1 MDLRS
6 RVVSLE
12 HQHTSIFQRM
22 GELEKWQRMSDIED
36 AKRGEQLKNIES
48 QVKGLDGK
56 IDGVNNNIKWAIKLV
71 IGGLIAG
78 FVAFIINGGFVRAQ
92 ETASVLMEA
101 TKPVLPA
108 SRPLVCP
115 TERPVLV
122 RSYCRAPTQ
131 KPWFSEAAAI
141 AK

>member
-1 MDLRS
+1 
-6 RVVSLE
+6 
-12 HQHTSIFQRM
+12 
-22 GELEKWQRMSDIED
+22 MSDIED
-36 AKRGEQLKNIES
+36 AKRGEQWRNIVTQFE
-48 QVKGLDGK
+48 GLDEK
-56 IDGVNNNIKWAIKLV
+56 IDGLNNNIKWVVKLV

-78 FVAFIINGGFVRAQ
+78 LVAFIINGGFARAQ

-122 RSYCRAPTQ
+122 RSYCRSPTQ